1 MKTISPP
8 RKYPA
13 KKFRKVL
20 VLVIGAFTTLSALVR
35 SPAHADEASV
45 KHAADSLVKA
55 FIGGCVQV
63 MPNVDRIETSAKALG
78 WKELDQT
85 AAAMFAPPSPTAKWK
100 AWLVKEGADVPF
112 FLGISQ
118 GTANGKSISV
128 CAVVNPY
135 APPSPVR
142 AALTKML
149 SLGEP
154 LRTEIDGGQQY
165 TYWLTKFMDKE
176 IIISFIDTTPMEETG
191 VNIAVTSIQ

>member
-1 MKTISPP
+1 M
-8 RKYPA
+8 RKIPA
-13 KKFRKVL
+13 L
-20 VLVIGAFTTLSALVR
+20 GLTAALIV

-78 WKELDQT
+78 WKEVDQT
-85 AAAMFAPPSPTAKWK
+85 AFALLTPPSPTAKWK
-100 AWLVKEGADVPF
+100 AWLVEEGADVPF
-112 FLGISQ
+112 ALAISQ
-118 GTANGKSISV
+118 DTANGKSVSV

-135 APPSPVR
+135 APAAPVR

-154 LRTEIDGGQQY
+154 LKTEIDGGQQY
-165 TYWLTKFMDKE
+165 TYWTTKFMDKE
-176 IIISFIDTTPMEETG
+176 IAIYRYDPDGRNRSQYCCYRSGKVAAE
-191 VNIAVTSIQ
+191 